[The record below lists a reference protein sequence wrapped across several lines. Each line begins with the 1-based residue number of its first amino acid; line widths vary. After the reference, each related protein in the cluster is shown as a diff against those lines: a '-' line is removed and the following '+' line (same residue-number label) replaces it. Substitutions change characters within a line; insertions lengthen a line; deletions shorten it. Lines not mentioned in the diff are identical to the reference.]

1 MKNDRLRKAGIRHF
15 DVLIHDQPKE
25 WLIKNF
31 SQGADE
37 YPVNVAR
44 LMRNIIWQT
53 RERIANGQ
61 NPPLKK
67 LIRTFWYIHRDL
79 EQSLN
84 ELQSLK
90 KPAPSL
96 TGKQEGKQGKNQ
108 EGGGY
113 LRTKCLR
120 TKGSPKT

>member
-1 MKNDRLRKAGIRHF
+1 MTTLKVPKKMTKSTDSSLKDRLKKAGIRHF

-61 NPPLKK
+61 KPPLKE
-67 LIRTFWYIHRDL
+67 LIRTFWYM
-79 EQSLN
+79 SLN
-84 ELQSLK
+84 SPLK
-90 KPAPSL
+90 VPNNP
-96 TGKQEGKQGKNQ
+96 TF
-108 EGGGY
+108 
-113 LRTKCLR
+113 
-120 TKGSPKT
+120 KTTNFMSQN